1 MIRPTRALLL
11 LTVLFLPACA
21 TVGGIQNAPLTAG
34 VTRTFDAG
42 FDNTVKA
49 ARESVVEAGLQIE
62 SVREVDANT
71 FFIIGKKGTSA
82 FSWGEL
88 VRVAVMREGENRT
101 RVAVHT
107 QRRVATNVTARG
119 DYSEPILSNLARKL
133 R

>member
-1 MIRPTRALLL
+1 MLRHIRAAL
-11 LTVLFLPACA
+11 VLAVMFLPACA

-34 VTRTFDAG
+34 VSRTFEKDFDA
-42 FDNTVKA
+42 TVKA

-62 SVREVDANT
+62 SVREVDENT

-88 VRVAVMREGENRT
+88 VRVAVVREAESRT
-101 RVAVHT
+101 RVSVHT

-119 DYSEPILSNLARKL
+119 DYSEPILSNLALKL